1 MRYLGLDLGTKTLGV
16 AISDKT
22 GKLATPY
29 KTLHF
34 DFEKYDEA
42 IKGLKEII
50 DEYKITKVAL
60 GLPKNMDGTLGFA
73 AQRSLLFKE
82 KLENELNL
90 EVELIDE
97 RLTSI
102 EAHNILSDNG
112 KKMISHKKIVD
123 SVAATLILETFLKK
137 EGK

>member
-60 GLPKNMDGTLGFA
+60 GLPKNMDGTLVILY
-73 AQRSLLFKE
+73 SSIISFKPFIASAYFS
-82 KLENELNL
+82 K
-90 EVELIDE
+90 
-97 RLTSI
+97 S
-102 EAHNILSDNG
+102 
-112 KKMISHKKIVD
+112 K
-123 SVAATLILETFLKK
+123 
-137 EGK
+137 